1 GGGGRVMDYLRQVG
15 ALIWKDVIV
24 ELRTRERVA
33 AMGGFTVL
41 VGVLFNFA
49 LDPTVVEPQAIAAG
63 LIWMTVIFG
72 GMLGL
77 GRTFQLEEE
86 DGAFQGLLLSPI
98 PRDALFLGKVL
109 GNFVLLTGITALVF
123 GIFALF
129 FGLHFGRHPF
139 ALAGVVVLG
148 ILGFV
153 GVGTL
158 FSAIS
163 TRTTM
168 GDTLLPILVFPL
180 LIPVI
185 IYGVTATSS
194 LIAGLPVSE
203 VDGNIRMLGAFALV
217 ALAAGAG
224 LFRYVV
230 EE

>member
-1 GGGGRVMDYLRQVG
+1 MEYLRQVA
-15 ALIWKDVIV
+15 ALIWKDVVV

-33 AMGGFTVL
+33 AMGGFTIL
-41 VGVLFNFA
+41 VGVLFNHA
-49 LDPTVVEPQAIAAG
+49 IDPTVVEPQAIASG
-63 LIWMTVIFG
+63 LIWMTIIFG

-77 GRTFQLEEE
+77 GRTFYLEEE
-86 DGAFQGLLLSPI
+86 DGAFQGILLSPI
-98 PRDALFLGKVL
+98 PRDALYLGKVIA
-109 GNFVLLTGITALVF
+109 NFILLMAVTILVF
-123 GIFALF
+123 GVFALF
-129 FGLHFGRHPF
+129 FGLTFGGHPW
-139 ALAGVVVLG
+139 ALGAVVFLG
-148 ILGFV
+148 TLGFV
-153 GVGTL
+153 AVGTL

-163 TRTTM
+163 ARTTM

-194 LIAGLPVSE
+194 LFQGLPVSE

>member
-1 GGGGRVMDYLRQVG
+1 MEYLRQVA
-15 ALIWKDVIV
+15 ALVWKDLVV

-49 LDPTVVEPQAIAAG
+49 IDPTVVEPQSIASG

-86 DGAFQGLLLSPI
+86 DSAFQGILLTPM
-98 PRDALFLGKVL
+98 PRDAVFLGKVVA
-109 GNFVLLTGITALVF
+109 NFLILTCVTALVF
-123 GIFALF
+123 AVFALF
-129 FGLHFGRHPF
+129 FGLEFGGHPV
-139 ALAGVVVLG
+139 ALLGVVVLG

-153 GVGTL
+153 AIGTL

-185 IYGVTATSS
+185 IYGVTATGS
-194 LIAGLPVSE
+194 LFAGLPVSE
-203 VDGNIRMLGAFALV
+203 VDGNIRMLGAFAV
-217 ALAAGAG
+217 IALAAGVG
-224 LFRYVV
+224 LFKYVV